1 MKSSYA
7 REPRQDCRPL
17 SKTSH
22 GIQRSRAALP
32 NPQGR
37 RSDMSHVSMHDIDQM
52 SMEQMLRRLEEL
64 REELLQL
71 RAQQALGGSS
81 SNPGE
86 FKQTRRSIARLL
98 TSINSERKE

>member
-1 MKSSYA
+1 MRSLSE
-7 REPRQDCRPL
+7 RGQRQAFRQL
-17 SKTSH
+17 SRMLL
-22 GIQRSRAALP
+22 GILKNKVRIIQIA
-32 NPQGR
+32 GR
-37 RSDMSHVSMHDIDQM
+37 RSEMGHLSTHEIDQM
-52 SMEQMLRRLEEL
+52 SMEQMLRRLEEM

-98 TSINSERKE
+98 TSINKERKE